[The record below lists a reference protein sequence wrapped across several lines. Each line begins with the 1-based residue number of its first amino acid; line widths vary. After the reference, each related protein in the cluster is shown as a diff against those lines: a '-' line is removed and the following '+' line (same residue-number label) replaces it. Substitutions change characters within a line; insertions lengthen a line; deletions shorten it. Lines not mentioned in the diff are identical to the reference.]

1 MSTVCFRAFEG
12 SSLSVQVSELL
23 GSLLKAAVESRNK
36 TAQRTAS
43 GAALVE
49 VMELLLGGF
58 TRGGGGFLRA
68 SGDMIKGTRDV
79 SRDVR
84 HGIALTCTVLV
95 FSLGS
100 SWLEQTFSQFLALLL
115 ELVSH
120 SRSSQTPAEA
130 VLTRGCVSM
139 VLRASLGGVLGEKAQ
154 SSAVQQL
161 CVTVG
166 AHRKIIESS
175 VCVTLQQSLKL
186 PQTWSTAGPL
196 LTDQSTALVDSVV
209 SVLVHPSPAVRLA
222 AAWCLRCVAVAMPS
236 QNAPLLDR
244 FQFD

>member
-130 VLTRGCVSM
+130 VLTRGVF
-139 VLRASLGGVLGEKAQ
+139 
-154 SSAVQQL
+154 
-161 CVTVG
+161 
-166 AHRKIIESS
+166 S
-175 VCVTLQQSLKL
+175 VCDAAAESKAASDLCSSQHALVCLLLELGSLL
-186 PQTWSTAGPL
+186 LGLGSTAGPL